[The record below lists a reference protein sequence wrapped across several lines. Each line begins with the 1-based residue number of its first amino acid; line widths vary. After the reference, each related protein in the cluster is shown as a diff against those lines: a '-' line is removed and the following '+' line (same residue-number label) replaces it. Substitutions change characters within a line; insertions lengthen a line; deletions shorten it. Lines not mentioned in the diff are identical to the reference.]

1 MHMKIKL
8 FSVILVWTLGL
19 GISFFWNV
27 QSTLSHRER
36 LIFQSARTLFEQMVV
51 TRQWNSSYN
60 GVYVRVT
67 DGVHPNIYL
76 KDPQR
81 DLRFDGI
88 FLTKIN
94 PAYMTRLVSERTH
107 KKLGVQ
113 FHVTGLNPLRPEN
126 RPDSWEKASLQSFI
140 KNGLME
146 TGGFVEDEQGPY
158 FRYIKGLVA
167 EASCL
172 ECHREKGTRLN
183 EIFGGISVK
192 LFDLPDA
199 RLSSVV
205 VGHLIIWAAGLCM
218 ILIAGLKLI
227 KAYQTIYDQSVLDGL
242 TQIPNRRYFNERL
255 ALETKRN
262 QRMNIPFSV
271 IMADIDNFKS
281 YNDSYGHAKGDQ
293 VLIKVAKAID
303 GALSRPLDFC
313 ARYGGEEFVVILPDT
328 DESGAGHIAQRII
341 DQVTALNIDH
351 HHSDAGQL
359 ITLSIGVA
367 CRTGVKD
374 ALGLIHEADTA
385 LYLAKSKG
393 KNRYEFF
400 TGG

>member
-1 MHMKIKL
+1 MRPTK
-8 FSVILVWTLGL
+8 
-19 GISFFWNV
+19 
-27 QSTLSHRER
+27 
-36 LIFQSARTLFEQMVV
+36 
-51 TRQWNSSYN
+51 N
-60 GVYVRVT
+60 GMIT
-67 DGVHPNIYL
+67 NGP
-76 KDPQR
+76 DP
-81 DLRFDGI
+81 
-88 FLTKIN
+88 
-94 PAYMTRLVSERTH
+94 
-107 KKLGVQ
+107 
-113 FHVTGLNPLRPEN
+113 
-126 RPDSWEKASLQSFI
+126 WEKAALESFA
-140 KNGLME
+140 KDQFME
-146 TGGFVEDEQGPY
+146 TGEFVEDGDDSY
-158 FRYIKGLVA
+158 YRYIKGLVA

-192 LFDLPDA
+192 LFNLPDA
-199 RLSSVV
+199 RLSPVV
-205 VGHLIIWAAGLCM
+205 VGHLIIWVAGICM

-242 TQIPNRRYFNERL
+242 TQIPNRRYFNEKL
-255 ALETKRN
+255 ALEVKRN
-262 QRMNIPFSV
+262 QRTNTPFSV

-351 HHSDAGQL
+351 HYSDAGRQ
-359 ITLSIGVA
+359 ISLSIGVA

-374 ALGLIHEADTA
+374 ALDLIHEADTA

-393 KNRYEFF
+393 KNRYEIF
-400 TGG
+400 TGD

>member
-1 MHMKIKL
+1 MKRKL
-8 FSVILVWTLGL
+8 FGVILVWTLGL

-27 QSTLSHRER
+27 QSTLSHREA
-36 LIFQSARTLFEQMVV
+36 LIFQSARTLFEQMVI

-60 GVYVRVT
+60 GVYVKVT

-81 DLRFDGI
+81 DLRFNGI

-94 PAYMTRLVSERTH
+94 PSYMTRLVSEQTH

-126 RPDSWEKASLQSFI
+126 RPDTWEKAALESFA
-140 KNGLME
+140 KDDLME
-146 TGGFVEDEQGPY
+146 TGEFVEDEQGEY
-158 FRYIKGLVA
+158 FRYIKGLA
-167 EASCL
+167 ADASCL
-172 ECHREKGTRLN
+172 ECHKERGTRLD
-183 EIFGGISVK
+183 EVFGGISVK
-192 LFDLPDA
+192 LFNLPDT
-199 RLSSVV
+199 RLTPVV
-205 VGHLIIWAAGLCM
+205 TGHLIIWAAGLCM

-227 KAYQTIYDQSVLDGL
+227 KAYRTIYDQSVLDGL

-255 ALETKRN
+255 ALEVKRN
-262 QRMNIPFSV
+262 QRTNTPFSV

-293 VLIKVAKAID
+293 VLIEVAKAID
-303 GALSRPLDFC
+303 GVLCRPLDFC

-328 DESGAGHIAQRII
+328 DEAGAGHIAQLII
-341 DQVTALNIDH
+341 DRVRALDIDH
-351 HHSDAGQL
+351 HHSDAGRR
-359 ITLSIGVA
+359 ITLSLGIA

-374 ALGLIHEADTA
+374 DMGLIHEADVA
-385 LYLAKSKG
+385 LYLAKSNG
-393 KNRYEFF
+393 KNRYELF
-400 TGG
+400 TGD